1 MYFIYLY
8 EIFFFCFIVFY
19 DLLQFFFCP
28 YVLVVLLFVRVL
40 VFFFFSGRRRH
51 TSCALV
57 TGVQTC
63 ALPICKRRK
72 ISFCDE
78 RHGKSFAGTVKT
90 SGPNVKIDKMMIRWI
105 EGKRVITATKRLN
118 AFAGRRCSAPG
129 FRPQEFIGYTS
140 WNFASFFS
148 QSLGEH
154 GA

>member
-1 MYFIYLY
+1 MRISDWSSDV
-8 EIFFFCFIVFY
+8 CSS
-19 DLLQFFFCP
+19 DL
-28 YVLVVLLFVRVL
+28 RVA
-40 VFFFFSGRRRH
+40 G
-51 TSCALV
+51 
-57 TGVQTC
+57 
-63 ALPICKRRK
+63 KRRK

-140 WNFASFFS
+140 WNFASFRS
-148 QSLGEH
+148 EEH
-154 GA
+154 TSELQYLMRISYAVFCLK

>member
-1 MYFIYLY
+1 MICVIYFVFL
-8 EIFFFCFIVFY
+8 FFNRY
-19 DLLQFFFCP
+19 GAHRDLH
-28 YVLVVLLFVRVL
+28 VRKHS
-40 VFFFFSGRRRH
+40 FPTRR
-51 TSCALV
+51 SSDL
-57 TGVQTC
+57 
-63 ALPICKRRK
+63 
-72 ISFCDE
+72 ISFWDE

-129 FRPQEFIGYTS
+129 FRQQEFIGYTS